1 MKRDKHSGGCVRAVV
16 VALLTLWLG
25 LDSAWLPGAV
35 ARDNGHGNGNFKPTS
50 RHTNDRAVSRF
61 GQSGRQENSR
71 APQQQKRKPK
81 RHDRR
86 GRGEFTLTI
95 LHNNDGESAL
105 LPSGD
110 EAGVARFATVVQ
122 REKRRALQKP
132 KRGERDHG
140 DKRGVIFVSSGDNF
154 LASPAFTA
162 SLSDGV
168 YYDAVALDLLGYDA
182 IDLGNHDFDFGPDV
196 LAEFIAGFRRPGK
209 PPYLSSNLDFSGEPA
224 LQALADGGV
233 IAKSIIVHEQGR
245 KIGIIGATTENLPFI
260 SSPRDIIVKA
270 VLPAVQAEVDRLE
283 NRGVKIIILISH
295 LQSILEDIALARQLS
310 GADVMIAGG
319 GDELLANCET
329 VVDCAPILLPTH
341 LVDTQPMGAPD
352 GVPDALFDA
361 YPIIA
366 TDLEGN
372 EVPVVTTSGGYGYLG
387 RLVVEFDN
395 NGNVVDWDG
404 GPIRVVSRAFS
415 DGVPENPR
423 MLREVVQ
430 PVQVFVADLANN
442 VIATSQVDLN
452 GLRDPGVR
460 TMETNEGN
468 LIADS
473 QLWQAQ
479 LLASSFGVDAPQVA
493 LQNGGGIR
501 NDSIIPAG
509 DITELDTFDMLPFAN
524 FVTVVPNVPR
534 SQFKEILENA
544 VSRVEFVDG
553 RFAQVAGFSFIW
565 NPAGAA
571 QVLNADGTVAIAGT
585 RVTNVVL
592 DDGTVI
598 VSGGGVQTGN
608 PIDIAII
615 DFLARGSDAYPFR
628 GARFTVLGVSDQQA
642 LFNYIAAQVAD
653 GGLGGLIT
661 AGEYPEGGEGRIIR
675 ISPVN

>member
-1 MKRDKHSGGCVRAVV
+1 MNRDKHSGGYVRTV
-16 VALLTLWLG
+16 VAVLLTLWLA
-25 LDSAWLPGAV
+25 LDGAWSPGAV
-35 ARDNGHGNGNFKPTS
+35 ARANGPSNGKFKLTS
-50 RHTNDRAVSRF
+50 QHTI

-71 APQQQKRKPK
+71 APQQQQRKPK
-81 RHDRR
+81 RPDPR

-110 EAGVARFATVVQ
+110 EAGVARFATLVE
-122 REKRRALQKP
+122 REKRGALQSA
-132 KRGERDHG
+132 KRDEREDDG
-140 DKRGVIFVSSGDNF
+140 KRGVIFVSSGDNF

-162 SLSDGV
+162 SVTDGV

-209 PPYLSSNLDFSGEPA
+209 PPYVSSNLDFTGEPA
-224 LQALADGGV
+224 LPALADGGV
-233 IAKSIIVHEQGR
+233 IAKSVIVHEQGGT
-245 KIGIIGATTENLPFI
+245 IGIIGATTENLPFI
-260 SSPRDIIVKA
+260 SSPRDVIVNA

-310 GADVMIAGG
+310 GVDVMIAGG
-319 GDELLANCET
+319 GDELLANCKT
-329 VVDCAPILLPTH
+329 VMDCAPILLPSH
-341 LVDTQPMGAPD
+341 LVDTQPIGAPD

-366 TDLEGN
+366 SDVSGKK
-372 EVPVVTTSGGYGYLG
+372 VPVVTTSGGYGYLG

-395 NGNVVDWDG
+395 NGNVVDWAG
-404 GPIRVVSRAFS
+404 GPIRVVSTVFS
-415 DGVPENPR
+415 DGVPENRR
-423 MLREVVQ
+423 MLREVVV
-430 PVQVFVADLANN
+430 PVQAFVADLANN

-479 LLASSFGVDAPQVA
+479 LLASSFGVDTPQVA

-509 DITELDTFDMLPFAN
+509 DITELDTFDMVPFPN
-524 FVTVVPNVPR
+524 FLTVVPDVPR
-534 SQFKEILENA
+534 SQFKDILENA
-544 VSRVEFVDG
+544 VSRLEFVDG
-553 RFAQVAGFSFIW
+553 RFAQVAGLSFTW
-565 NPAGAA
+565 NPAGTP
-571 QVLNADGTVAIAGT
+571 QVLNPDGTVVTPGT
-585 RVTNVVL
+585 RVRDVVL
-592 DDGTVI
+592 DDGTPIVI
-598 VSGGGVQTGN
+598 GGLVQAGN
-608 PIDIAII
+608 PIDIAIM
-615 DFLARGSDAYPFR
+615 DFLARGGDAYPFR
-628 GARFTVLGVSDQQA
+628 GAPFTVLGVSHQQT
-642 LFNYIAAQVAD
+642 LFNYIAAEVAD
-653 GGLGGLIT
+653 GGLGSLIT
-661 AGEYPEGGEGRIIR
+661 AAEHPEGGEGRITR